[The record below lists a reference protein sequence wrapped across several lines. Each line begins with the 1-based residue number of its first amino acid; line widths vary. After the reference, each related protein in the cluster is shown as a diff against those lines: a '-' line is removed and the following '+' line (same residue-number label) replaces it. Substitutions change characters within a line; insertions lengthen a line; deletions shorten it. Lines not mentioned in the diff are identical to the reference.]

1 LILSLAAF
9 NNIDQSASADSA
21 TVWAE
26 EEEHVRMERINNV
39 SAMDIYDIKM
49 EGCESDHSSSRS
61 LENWLQFLLGQTYF
75 LN

>member
-1 LILSLAAF
+1 LAAF

-21 TVWAE
+21 RVWAE
-26 EEEHVRMERINNV
+26 EEEHTRIECINNI

-49 EGCESDHSSSRS
+49 EGCESDHSSSHS
-61 LENWLQFLLGQTYF
+61 LENCLQFLLGQTYF